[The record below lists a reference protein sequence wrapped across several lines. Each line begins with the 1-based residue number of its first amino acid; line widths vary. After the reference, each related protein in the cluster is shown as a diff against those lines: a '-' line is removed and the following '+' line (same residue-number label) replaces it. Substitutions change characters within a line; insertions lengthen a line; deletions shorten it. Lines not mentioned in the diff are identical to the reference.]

1 MDYGSPM
8 MRRLNKNGGSG
19 FKFPK
24 KGRIRIAFVA
34 ILIIVGLKK
43 GTSYFEVREQERF
56 DEFSVPEK
64 QKSEKKDTLNIE
76 QIRKIIQNSSL
87 SLELGV
93 DTLENNGNNF
103 LFHYSIDTSLQK
115 LGMKLMKRYSPLYG
129 AAVVIQPV
137 SGRVLAMVSF
147 TADSVKDMGS
157 DLYLKSL
164 FPAASIYK
172 TITAAAAIEEAKLSS
187 KSLLKQV
194 GRNHTLY
201 MFQLEEKLE
210 NYRELSL
217 EEAYARS
224 INPVFARLGIYK
236 LKHGDLVEY
245 GRRFGFDQKI
255 PFELPVEISDV
266 KSPDSMFAVAE
277 LASGFNRQT
286 TLSPL
291 LGALIASAV
300 SEDGKMPMPILVDS
314 VMREDTCF
322 YKAEGKTW
330 KNPVKKSTSHELRE
344 LMCSVSRYGTARKSF
359 RYIRKTSSFKSF
371 QYGGKTGSVNKD
383 NLGKIDWF
391 IGFARNPSNPDE
403 RLAAGVVT
411 IHGEYWTVHSSYIAA
426 ELFRNYLRTLQKE
439 RQRIEKEKNTTVSI
453 DSITK
458 QVNVTKDYD

>member
-1 MDYGSPM
+1 M
-8 MRRLNKNGGSG
+8 
-19 FKFPK
+19 
-24 KGRIRIAFVA
+24 
-34 ILIIVGLKK
+34 
-43 GTSYFEVREQERF
+43 REQERF

-64 QKSEKKDTLNIE
+64 QKREKTDTLNIE
-76 QIRKIIQNSSL
+76 QIRKIIQKSSL

-93 DTLENNGNNF
+93 DTLENNGNSF

-147 TADSVKDMGS
+147 TVDSVKDMGS

-172 TITAAAAIEEAKLSS
+172 TITAAAAIEEANLSS
-187 KSLLKQV
+187 ESMLKQV

-236 LKHGDLVEY
+236 LKHGALVEY

-255 PFELPVEISDV
+255 PFELPVEISRV

-300 SEDGKMPMPILVDS
+300 SEDGKIPVPILVDS

-322 YKAEGKTW
+322 YKAEQKTW
-330 KNPVKKSTSHELRE
+330 RNPVKKSTSRELRE

-359 RYIRKTSSFKSF
+359 RYIRQTSSLKSF

-403 RLAAGVVT
+403 RVAAGVVT

-439 RQRIEKEKNTTVSI
+439 RQRIENEKITKVSI
-453 DSITK
+453 DSISK
-458 QVNVTKDYD
+458 QANVTKDYD